1 MYTDFYNCYT
11 LEGSTENR
19 SNLELSAENFA
30 NADFFTGWDLN
41 NIWEMDPFLGRPV
54 LRGVT
59 ESKQTEYNIYTAEQ
73 LRAFSKRVND
83 GETFAA

>member
-1 MYTDFYNCYT
+1 MGVDFKNCYT
-11 LEGSTENR
+11 LQGSTENQ
-19 SNLELSAENFA
+19 SLLELSAENFA
-30 NADFFTGWDLN
+30 NTEFFEGWDFTST
-41 NIWEMDPFLGRPV
+41 WDMDDFLGRPV

-59 ESKQTEYNIYTAEQ
+59 EPKQTEYNIYTAEQ